1 MLILQL
7 WSQTFIEQYEME
19 CPSGGV
25 LSPTHRDEALGKNEE
40 EPHKE
45 VQILKKEIGALFS

>member
-1 MLILQL
+1 
-7 WSQTFIEQYEME
+7 ME

-25 LSPTHRDEALGKNEE
+25 LSPTHTDEALGKNEE